1 VKKDS
6 KTIKKV
12 AESWNKKH
20 WGFYDLQF
28 GKRDEQIRKMAKLN
42 PKLLK

>member
-1 VKKDS
+1 VKKHS

-12 AESWNKKH
+12 AVAWNLKL

-28 GKRDEQIRKMAKLN
+28 RKRDEQIRKMARLNKLI
-42 PKLLK
+42 LK